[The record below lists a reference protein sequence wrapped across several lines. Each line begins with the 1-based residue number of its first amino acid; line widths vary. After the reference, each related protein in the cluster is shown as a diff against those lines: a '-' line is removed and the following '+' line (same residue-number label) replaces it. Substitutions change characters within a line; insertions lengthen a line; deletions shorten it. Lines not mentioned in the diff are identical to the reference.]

1 MWDESTKKILTEVV
15 NTDEGLLMLSIIKL
29 TEVFLV
35 DVDVT
40 IVVKLLEEVG
50 LTMLIDSVFVVE
62 FTIVTWHFVCQID
75 VNPYK

>member
-1 MWDESTKKILTEVV
+1 LWDESTKKILTEVV

-62 FTIVTWHFVCQID
+62 FTIITWHFVCQID